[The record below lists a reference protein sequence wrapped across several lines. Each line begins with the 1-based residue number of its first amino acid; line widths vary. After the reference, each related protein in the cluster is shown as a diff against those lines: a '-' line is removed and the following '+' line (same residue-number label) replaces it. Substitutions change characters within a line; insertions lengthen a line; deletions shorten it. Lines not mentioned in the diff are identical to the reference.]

1 MAYSATVPA
10 DNLYIKDI
18 PAAIR
23 EKGKELAG
31 LGDGYSPIVN
41 ADTVDGYDTSLT
53 PAANVILVTDE
64 DGKLPAS
71 SVDFGANV
79 LAGSGLEIA
88 EEDPAVESV
97 TIAMQTPLTC
107 TVETENAFPEGGGHT
122 HKIEFEI
129 PESAAPAFAF
139 YENFAG
145 HKLTA
150 LTSSYILVKTFTI
163 PIPAA
168 GVYFFDCAYKVDA
181 WSAFTEG
188 DYVRITL
195 DGTMVFGRNTGA
207 FDEEIARAVIG
218 WTEATEQQSSAPIY
232 EDNGVIKTPALS
244 GRAVYF
250 DSGGDKLLKVYMK
263 GANNFEISNFCVGV
277 LGAAT
282 A

>member
-1 MAYSATVPA
+1 MEYSAAVPA

-23 EKGKELAG
+23 EKGKELAAISE
-31 LGDGYSPIVN
+31 GYPPIVN
-41 ADTVDGYDTSLT
+41 ADKVDGFDASQT
-53 PAANVILVTDE
+53 PGPNTIPVTGA
-64 DGKLPAS
+64 DGKLPATF
-71 SVDFGANV
+71 VKIEDGIT
-79 LAGSGLEIA
+79 AGSGL
-88 EEDPAVESV
+88 VKSGQ
-97 TIAMQTPLTC
+97 TLSMQTPLTC
-107 TVETENAFPEGGGHT
+107 TLSTANAFPGGGGHT
-122 HKIEFEI
+122 HKVEVTI
-129 PESAAPAFAF
+129 PEAAAPAFAF

-207 FDEEIARAVIG
+207 FDEEIARAIIG
-218 WTEATEQQSSAPIY
+218 WTEATEQSSSMPIY
-232 EDNGVIKTPALS
+232 EPVGAIKTPALS

-250 DSGGDKLLKVYMK
+250 NSGGTKLLKVYMK